1 MEFYTQLN
9 VLIIT
14 DDLYQH
20 PLVGSD
26 YVLMDSSVTIPKNS
40 LEACFDVF
48 IVDDNE
54 HETNESFFLDLVDS
68 EKSSLT
74 PPSTVEVVITG

>member
-1 MEFYTQLN
+1 MRFN

-14 DDLYQH
+14 DDLYHH

-26 YVLMDSSVTIPKNS
+26 YVLEGSSVTIPKNA
-40 LEACFDVF
+40 LEECFDVF

-54 HETNESFFLDLVDS
+54 HESNESFFLDLVDS